1 MGTLEGRGGLGA
13 WVVVSRRS
21 HFFCTSQAPSSQG
34 GQMGKLRHR
43 RVQSCMPGSI
53 NCMVPAR
60 GRPCG
65 GLTAGPASSD
75 PRLVSVQPGVVALGP
90 CAPALAVR
98 CRGGSTLPSG
108 RLPQGRGPRL
118 VPRLPTALPPHNT
131 RSGKASHRTAAWL
144 PSSCRIFVWT
154 LWSCLGAG
162 GQEGAWGLSSP
173 SWAASTATWERQA
186 QSPGGADAPRPTPAR
201 DLSDGD
207 STKFL
212 RCGEGV
218 LGELTKGSCLIY

>member
-1 MGTLEGRGGLGA
+1 MHAGVYILYGTCLGSSM
-13 WVVVSRRS
+13 WRS
-21 HFFCTSQAPSSQG
+21 HSWA
-34 GQMGKLRHR
+34 GQFGP
-43 RVQSCMPGSI
+43 PGLCPFSLELLLWDH
-53 NCMVPAR
+53 VH
-60 GRPCG
+60 
-65 GLTAGPASSD
+65 LHLLS
-75 PRLVSVQPGVVALGP
+75 GVG
-90 CAPALAVR
+90 
-98 CRGGSTLPSG
+98 GGSALPSG

-131 RSGKASHRTAAWL
+131 RSGKASRRTAAWL

-154 LWSCLGAG
+154 LWSRLGAG
-162 GQEGAWGLSSP
+162 GQEGAWGLSSL

-201 DLSDGD
+201 DLSGGD

-212 RCGEGV
+212 RCGGGV